1 MLDHLSWMIKEKRVI
16 SWEGDMCLEKGKEAK
31 EDWRKPEAEWAK
43 LNVDASFSEAD
54 NTGLWG
60 AILRDDEGKV
70 IMSSWGM
77 LTYCV
82 SAEYAEA
89 LAILEGIKSIVN
101 LDASQIHMESDCA
114 AIVQD
119 MKGQIKAK
127 LQPLI

>member
-1 MLDHLSWMIKEKRVI
+1 M
-16 SWEGDMCLEKGKEAK
+16 
-31 EDWRKPEAEWAK
+31 
-43 LNVDASFSEAD
+43 
-54 NTGLWG
+54 
-60 AILRDDEGKV
+60 DDEGKV
-70 IMSSWGM
+70 TMSSRGM

-119 MKGQIKAK
+119 LNMTDQSKAATSHIITKVKNVAHYLILQSEKGQ
-127 LQPLI
+127 